1 MSVLCLDVGNS
12 QILAGLGNDD
22 QVKQLFRK
30 NTRPSGSSDELG
42 IFLRT
47 ILRENEID
55 PASITE
61 VAVSSVVPEIN
72 HSLRGAVTRYFN
84 CEPFFLQAGVKTGL
98 KILVAHPNE
107 VGSDRIAT
115 AIGAT
120 HFYPNA
126 NVIIVDLGTATVL
139 CAVSGKKEFLGGT
152 ISPGI
157 RISMEVLQSATARLP
172 TVEIIKRTT
181 AVGKNTTECIQS
193 GLYFGHLGMVKE
205 LIRRLQQEC
214 FPGEKVTVVGT
225 GGFCHLFSE
234 EKIFDAIEPIL
245 ALKGINQA
253 LLMNLGRK

>member
-12 QILAGLGNDD
+12 QILAGLGRDS
-22 QVKQLFRK
+22 QVKQTFRK
-30 NTRPSGSSDELG
+30 NTRPTGSSDELG

-47 ILRENEID
+47 ILRENDID
-55 PASITE
+55 PTSIAE
-61 VAVSSVVPEIN
+61 VAISSVVPEIN

-98 KILVAHPNE
+98 KILTSNPTE

-120 HFYPNA
+120 HIYPNE

-139 CAVSGKKEFLGGT
+139 GAISAKKEFLGGT

-157 RISMEVLQSATARLP
+157 RISMEVLQSATAKLP
-172 TVEIIKRTT
+172 TVEILRRTN
-181 AVGKNTTECIQS
+181 ALGKNTIESIQS
-193 GLYFGHLGMVKE
+193 GLYFGHLGMIKE
-205 LIRRLQQEC
+205 LVGKLKREC
-214 FPGEKVTVVGT
+214 FGQEKVTVIAT
-225 GGFCHLFSE
+225 GGFCHLFAE

-245 ALKGINQA
+245 ALKGIYQS
-253 LLMNLGRK
+253 LLMNLAKK